1 MTQPSFFR
9 TKPAELYR
17 SSELC
22 RDSEFYRDSELL
34 HSSDRKQSR
43 FLAPPRFRTILHCD
57 LNNYFASVEL
67 LEHPEL
73 RDKPVIV
80 GGSTEDRHGI
90 VLAKNYI
97 AKEYGIITGEAV
109 RQAYDKCP
117 RMIVLEPH
125 YDKYMEY
132 SRRVR
137 QIYAKYT
144 DQIEAMG
151 IDECFLDVTGS
162 QYLFGDGE
170 TIANRIRA
178 EVREETGL
186 TISVG
191 VSFNKIFA
199 KLGSDMKKPD
209 ATTVIPPDSF
219 KEIIWNLPANEM
231 LGVGMKTYKKLYY
244 RGIRTIGDIAHCSPE
259 LMRSYLGKA
268 GEVLWVYANGYENSP
283 VMQDG
288 ERCPIKSIG
297 HGTTTRADLEN
308 EREVFD
314 IIIELMEEVGT
325 KLRKNGLKAGGI
337 VVGIRENDLSC
348 REYQMKF
355 VTPTQLTRELS
366 RAAMELFHRKHVWR
380 TDIRSVT
387 VRAIYL
393 SAENSPEQVDMFT
406 DTAKKSELLML
417 EHTIDA
423 LRERYGDHCVS
434 SGSYYCARK
443 LSSQRIGFGDHSEIY

>member
-9 TKPAELYR
+9 MR
-17 SSELC
+17 SVAPERTADIDEQKKASPHEN
-22 RDSEFYRDSELL
+22 
-34 HSSDRKQSR
+34 DRV
-43 FLAPPRFRTILHCD
+43 PPKFRTILHCD

-67 LEHPEL
+67 LDHPEL
-73 RDKPVIV
+73 QSKPVIV

-90 VLAKNYI
+90 VLAKNYP
-97 AKEYGIITGEAV
+97 AKAYGIITGESI

-117 RMIVLEPH
+117 SMIILEPH

-132 SRRVR
+132 SQKVRR
-137 QIYAKYT
+137 IYSRYT

-162 QYLFGDGE
+162 RRLFGDGE
-170 TIANRIRA
+170 TIADRLRR

-209 ATTVIPPDSF
+209 ATTVIPPESF
-219 KEIIWNLPANEM
+219 REIIWGLPAHEM

-268 GEVLWVYANGYENSP
+268 GEVLWVYANGWESSP
-283 VMQDG
+283 VMHES

-314 IIIELMEEVGT
+314 LIIELTQEIGA
-325 KLRKNGLKAGGI
+325 KLRKNDLKAGGVAI
-337 VVGIRENDLSC
+337 GIRENDLTF
-348 REYQMKF
+348 REYQVKF
-355 VTPTQLTRELS
+355 RTPTQLTRELS
-366 RAAMELFHRKHVWR
+366 RAAMDLFHRKHVWR
-380 TDIRSVT
+380 NDIRSVT

-393 SAENSPEQVDMFT
+393 EQKSAPEQLDMFA
-406 DTAKKSELLML
+406 DLAKRSELLTL
-417 EHTIDA
+417 EHTIDK
-423 LRERYGDHCVS
+423 LRERYGDHSVS
-434 SGSYYCARK
+434 SGSYYCATK
-443 LSSQRIGFGDHSEIY
+443 LSSARIGFKDHSEIY

>member
-1 MTQPSFFR
+1 MTQTIPRRNGFEKY
-9 TKPAELYR
+9 T
-17 SSELC
+17 
-22 RDSEFYRDSELL
+22 
-34 HSSDRKQSR
+34 
-43 FLAPPRFRTILHCD
+43 PPQFRTILHCD

-67 LEHPEL
+67 LSRPEL
-73 RDKPVIV
+73 RDRPVIV

-90 VLAKNYI
+90 VLAKNDI
-97 AKEYGIITGEAV
+97 AKKYGIITGESI

-117 RMIVLEPH
+117 SMVKLEPH
-125 YDKYMEY
+125 YDRYLEY

-137 QIYAKYT
+137 EIYARYT

-162 QYLFGDGE
+162 RYLFGEDE
-170 TIANRIRA
+170 KIAHRIRC
-178 EVREETGL
+178 EVKKETGL

-209 ATTVIPPDSF
+209 AVTVIPPERF
-219 KEIIWNLPANEM
+219 REIVWRLPAHEM

-244 RGIRTIGDIAHCSPE
+244 RGIRTIGDLAQCSPE
-259 LMRSYLGKA
+259 RLRSYLGKA
-268 GEVLWVYANGYENSP
+268 GEVLWVYANGYENSR
-283 VMQDG
+283 VMQNE

-297 HGTTTRADLEN
+297 HGTTTRADLVN

-314 IIIELMEEVGT
+314 LIIELMEEVGA
-325 KLRKNGLKAGGI
+325 KLRRNALKARGV

-348 REYQMKF
+348 REYQVKLDA
-355 VTPTQLTRELS
+355 PTQLTRELA
-366 RAAMELFHRKHVWR
+366 REAMALFHRKHVWR
-380 TDIRSVT
+380 NDIRSVT

-393 SAENSPEQVDMFT
+393 SAEDAPEQISMLT
-406 DTAKKSELLML
+406 DTEKKAELLML

-423 LRERYGDHCVS
+423 LRERYGEHVVA
-434 SGSYYCARK
+434 SGSYYCAEK
-443 LSSQRIGFGDHSEIY
+443 LSAARIGFRDHSEIY

>member
-9 TKPAELYR
+9 MKAPENTRREL
-17 SSELC
+17 
-22 RDSEFYRDSELL
+22 
-34 HSSDRKQSR
+34 
-43 FLAPPRFRTILHCD
+43 LAPPKFRTILHCD

-67 LEHPEL
+67 LDKPEL

-80 GGSTEDRHGI
+80 GGSSEDRHGI
-90 VLAKNYI
+90 VLAKNYA
-97 AKEYGIITGEAV
+97 AKKYGIITGESIY
-109 RQAYDKCP
+109 QAHDKCP
-117 RMIVLEPH
+117 AVITLEPH

-137 QIYAKYT
+137 QIYSRYT

-162 QYLFGDGE
+162 KRLFGDGE
-170 TIANRIRA
+170 TIANRIRE

-209 ATTVIPPDSF
+209 ATTVIPPESF
-219 KEIIWNLPANEM
+219 REIVWSLPAHEM

-244 RGIRTIGDIAHCSPE
+244 RGIRTIGDIAHCPPE

-283 VMQDG
+283 VMQED

-314 IIIELMEEVGT
+314 LIIELMEEVGT
-325 KLRKNGLKAGGI
+325 KLRKNSLKAGG
-337 VVGIRENDLSC
+337 VAVGIRENDLSC
-348 REYQMKF
+348 REYQVKF
-355 VTPTQLTRELS
+355 SVPTQLTRDLTKS
-366 RAAMELFHRKHVWR
+366 AMELFHKKHIWR
-380 TDIRSVT
+380 NDIRSVT

-393 SAENSPEQVDMFT
+393 SSETAPEQLDMFT

-417 EHTIDA
+417 EHTIDD

-434 SGSYYCARK
+434 SGSYYCATK
-443 LSSQRIGFGDHSEIY
+443 LSSQRIGFKDHSEIY